1 MRTHVLALALVASVV
16 GSTFSSGEENPGA
29 AAVARRDGR
38 VTIVYDDAGIKPEN
52 RDVVKLVRDSGAF
65 ERFADRTSKTV
76 ALPHDNRGQNQR
88 QDAQRRRCRDH

>member
-1 MRTHVLALALVASVV
+1 MRKHILAIVLAASVV
-16 GSTFSSGEENPGA
+16 GLAFSSSAEDRSS
-29 AAVARRDGR
+29 AVARRDGR
-38 VTIVYDDAGIKPEN
+38 VTIVYDDAGIRPEN